1 MWIIDAVTK
10 TDKYI
15 TGYTS
20 NTRFGKRS
28 TLGGRIV
35 ADIDGKYNYHIGNDY
50 NTPQRTKLYAPCDV
64 EVLRIVNQG
73 HGNGYGYQ
81 LFLYMID
88 YDKTLHLAH
97 LNEIADIKEGQKLKE
112 GTFVAYS
119 GGADGTVGAGTST
132 GPHLHLGIANG
143 RKSDTLKGRYMDG
156 TWINPSEFKLGEKPK
171 LSVEEVANQIMYGK
185 NVWGNGDERVR
196 NLKKEGYD
204 PEEVQKVINALNKK
218 PEPKPSKPAP
228 KPTSKQYSYTI
239 PANTTLYNASGKAYP
254 AKTGRSHK
262 VTILEE
268 KNGLG
273 RFKASWL
280 VGVSEAWVKVGA
292 SSKPA
297 TNVGKTAQLRGKVN
311 LYPNATAKT
320 PYRVPSGRNRDLR
333 ILAESNGRFK
343 VSSPA
348 FNPREVWI
356 NAKDV
361 KVK

>member
-64 EVLRIVNQG
+64 EVLRIVSQG
-73 HGNGYGYQ
+73 HGAGYGYQ

-97 LNEIADIKEGQKLKE
+97 LNEIADIKVGQKLKE

-119 GGADGTVGAGTST
+119 GGADGTAGAGTST
-132 GPHLHLGIANG
+132 GPHLHLGIASG
-143 RKSDTLKGRYMDG
+143 KKSDTLKGKYMDG
-156 TWINPSEFKLGEKPK
+156 TWINPSDFKLGEKPK

-185 NVWGNGDERVR
+185 NVWGNGEERVK

-204 PEEVQKVINALNKK
+204 PDEVQKAINALDKK
-218 PEPKPSKPAP
+218 PKPKPKP
-228 KPTSKQYSYTI
+228 KPTFKQYSYTI
-239 PANTTLYNASGKAYP
+239 PAKTTLYNASGEAY
-254 AKTGRSHK
+254 AKPTGRSHK

-280 VGVSEAWVKVGA
+280 VGVSEAWVKVGKT
-292 SSKPA
+292 SKTS
-297 TNVGKTAQLRGKVN
+297 TNVGKTAQLRGTVY
-311 LYPNATAKT
+311 LYSTYSGTK
-320 PYRVPSGRNRDLR
+320 PYNIPSGRSRDLK
-333 ILAESNGRFK
+333 ILEEKGNRFK
-343 VSSPA
+343 VRSADFRP
-348 FNPREVWI
+348 NTVWV
-356 NAKDV
+356 NKKDV
-361 KVK
+361 KVV